1 MKNQKI
7 ATAAKPS
14 KTEKVKIGSTVYIVN
29 SFNDNFPKNMV
40 KKKIAGLIENDIAKN
55 T

>member
-29 SFNDNFPKNMV
+29 SFNDNFPKNVV
-40 KKKIAGLIENDIAKN
+40 KKKIAGLIKSDIAKN